1 MTNPAV
7 RHGSGLAGRQTGPTR
22 RLVTAALLL
31 ALSACSDRGPKPYDE
46 RADARADLNRALQQ
60 AREQSKQVLVVF
72 GANWCADCQAL
83 ARQMADGPVAAH
95 VTQRF
100 VVTKVDVGDFN
111 KNLDL
116 ARQMG
121 DAVKKGIPAV
131 AVLRADGSFQRAT
144 LAGELASARKLGAEQ
159 VLAVLESL
167 TAAAPKSP

>member
-1 MTNPAV
+1 MNID
-7 RHGSGLAGRQTGPTR
+7 RRPTR
-22 RLVTAALLL
+22 RVVLAALAL
-31 ALSACSDRGPKPYDE
+31 AFAACSDKGPKPYDE

-83 ARQMADGPVAAH
+83 ARQMADGPVAVH
-95 VTQRF
+95 VAQRY

-131 AVLRADGSFQRAT
+131 AVLGTDGSFQRAT
-144 LAGELASARKLGAEQ
+144 LAGELASARQLGPEQ

-167 TAAAPKSP
+167 GAPAPKSP